1 MVWAGISGLG
11 KTELAFCPNKMNS
24 TGYQK
29 VLNDTLMPLIA
40 RFPHIDW
47 IFQQDNAS
55 VHSSKSTKLWLE
67 QQNIQVLPWPSQSPD
82 LNCIENVWSM
92 LAHPVYDDCRQ
103 FNDIEQLRG
112 QSLKLGIQ

>member
-1 MVWAGISGLG
+1 
-11 KTELAFCPNKMNS
+11 MNS

-47 IFQQDNAS
+47 ILQQDNAS
-55 VHSSKSTKLWLE
+55 VHSSESTKLWLE
-67 QQNIQVLPWPSQSPD
+67 QQNIQVLPWPSRSPD

-92 LAHPVYDDCRQ
+92 LARHVYDDCRQ

-112 QSLKLGIQ
+112 GNH